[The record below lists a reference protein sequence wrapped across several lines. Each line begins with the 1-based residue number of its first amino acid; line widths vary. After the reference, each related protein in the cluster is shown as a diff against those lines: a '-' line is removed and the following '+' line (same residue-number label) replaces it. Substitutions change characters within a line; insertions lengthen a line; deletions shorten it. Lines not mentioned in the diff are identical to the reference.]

1 MRILITTKSHP
12 ASYQLAFL
20 LKNENLCFGED
31 FKDFPDCKSNSFAHQ
46 LLAFCLDEQIEMVF
60 PLYIQ
65 ELEPLSKSVVLFEEY
80 GIELMLNVPQEHKT
94 NAFDK
99 EVSSY
104 TELSAG
110 LIALGYPQN
119 SIAIADANGGGC
131 FILLDDEVKNVLQIW
146 SHIKSLNFTQL
157 GKWFNQSDFNKLHLY
172 KINYSLNQ
180 FELLVFKQQLFY
192 SSMLSETLKKQI
204 EEMVVAENYKGL
216 LHIAADGD
224 QILRINN
231 AVIYA

>member
-1 MRILITTKSHP
+1 MKILITTKSHP

-94 NAFDK
+94 SAFDK

-104 TELSAG
+104 AELSTG

-119 SIAIADANGGGC
+119 SIAIADANGGGA
-131 FILLDDEVKNVLQIW
+131 FISLDDEVKNGFQIW

-157 GKWFNQSDFNKLHLY
+157 GKWFNQNDFNKLHLY
-172 KINYSLNQ
+172 KITHSLSQFYVLVAHQQVYYSFN
-180 FELLVFKQQLFY
+180 
-192 SSMLSETLKKQI
+192 LSDALKKQI
-204 EEMVVAENYKGL
+204 EKILVAENYKGL
-216 LHIAADGD
+216 LHVAADGD